1 MFQFVIARPVL
12 IKIIVVRR
20 QNMFVIL
27 FYDIGDP
34 QYKER
39 DNSHRIR
46 KAVAK
51 FIPRVQYSVYEGD
64 LRESELKRLKDMLLA
79 EIVPGQDSIIIYTFN
94 SLKYSDRIVIGED
107 RNSPIFT

>member
-1 MFQFVIARPVL
+1 
-12 IKIIVVRR
+12 
-20 QNMFVIL
+20 MFVIL

-64 LRESELKRLKDMLLA
+64 LRESELKRLKDILLR

-107 RNSPIFT
+107 RKDRKSVV

>member
-1 MFQFVIARPVL
+1 
-12 IKIIVVRR
+12 
-20 QNMFVIL
+20 MFVIL

-64 LRESELKRLKDMLLA
+64 LRESELKRLKDILLR
-79 EIVPGQDSIIIYTFN
+79 EIVPG
-94 SLKYSDRIVIGED
+94 
-107 RNSPIFT
+107 